1 MGLSLETTSCR
12 RDGDCFCDFE
22 RLTLPV
28 VAFLLESRSNV
39 VRGGLSRAR
48 GKSIVYFPICCVEAA
63 IQSILLLVIKSIIS
77 LSSLQLH
84 TQGTE
89 SARIGG
95 LKNVRGLRRIGV
107 SFGKVA
113 QEREVRV

>member
-1 MGLSLETTSCR
+1 MGLSLETTSCG
-12 RDGDCFCDFE
+12 RDGEYLCDFE

-48 GKSIVYFPICCVEAA
+48 GKSIAYFPICCVEAA
-63 IQSILLLVIKSIIS
+63 IQSILSVIKSIIS
-77 LSSLQLH
+77 LSSLLLH

-89 SARIGG
+89 SARIRG
-95 LKNVRGLRRIGV
+95 LKNVRGLTRIGV

-113 QEREVRV
+113 REREVRV